1 MAYVKES
8 AMQLMNDIANDP
20 RVLVERTMDMPF
32 QIRRYASFVAKK
44 KNAVD
49 NTTKKQMVDCCV
61 RGASVSYIGGNIFD
75 SAVYIHC
82 HVQTIV

>member
-44 KNAVD
+44 KKRGKTI
-49 NTTKKQMVDCCV
+49 TTKTD
-61 RGASVSYIGGNIFD
+61 GGLLRTRSIRIIYWWKHF
-75 SAVYIHC
+75 
-82 HVQTIV
+82 

>member
-44 KNAVD
+44 KK
-49 NTTKKQMVDCCV
+49 T
-61 RGASVSYIGGNIFD
+61 R
-75 SAVYIHC
+75 
-82 HVQTIV
+82 